1 MIRMAERRMNQGI
14 ASKVKQEVKPKVR
27 KAEINDFDKVYPLLK
42 EMNNTRLSRD
52 DWFRLFQNHWA
63 IEEFSPGIVL
73 EAGDKI
79 VGYIGTIYSKQ
90 IIAGK
95 PQLFCNLT
103 TWIVLDEY
111 RSHSIMMIFSLV
123 RNKNVVL
130 TSFSSNNV
138 TYEVYKKLGF
148 KDGNLSKRIVYPF
161 PFFQSNDYKIIINTQ
176 EIEDNCNPDN
186 KIIFNDH
193 KNFGNAYALIKYKDE
208 QCLLMGV
215 SRDKVFRLLYASDR
229 AFLQGNLR
237 YFRNKLMVQFQAKR
251 MQIDEHLLNGASLFL
266 SRKVTWG
273 NPYQFK
279 SSIDD
284 LQSPSPEYSE
294 IFLLNM

>member
-1 MIRMAERRMNQGI
+1 LRKETEI
-14 ASKVKQEVKPKVR
+14 KVKQESKPKVR
-27 KAEINDFDKVYPLLK
+27 QAVINDFGKVYPLLE
-42 EMNNTRLSRD
+42 EMNNTRLSKG
-52 DWFRLFQNHWA
+52 DWRQLFQNHWA

-73 EAGDKI
+73 EIGDKI
-79 VGYIGTIYSKQ
+79 VGYIGTIYSRQ
-90 IIAGK
+90 MVAGK

-111 RSHSIMMIFSLV
+111 RSYSIMMIFSLV
-123 RNKNVVL
+123 RNKNLVL

-148 KDGNLSKRIVYPF
+148 KDGNQSKRIVYPF
-161 PFFQSNDYKIIINTQ
+161 PFSFFQSSDYKIITDEQVIN
-176 EIEDNCNPDN
+176 DNISQDD

-193 KNFGNAYALIKYKDE
+193 HRFGNAYVLIKSKDE
-208 QCLLMGV
+208 GCLLMGV
-215 SRDKVFRLLYASDR
+215 SRDKLLRVYFVSNKTFFQR
-229 AFLQGNLR
+229 HLK
-237 YFRNKLMVQFQAKR
+237 YFRHKLMSQFQAKR
-251 MQIDEHLLNGASLFL
+251 MQIDEQLLNGASLFL

-279 SSIDD
+279 TS
-284 LQSPSPEYSE
+284 LKELESPSPEYSE